1 MKDQTIVQSLQRAGK
16 ERKMNNEMIGD
27 LSMAVK
33 QLQDLTQGLIRVMR
47 KLPDYENIL
56 AEIQD
61 ENAAKDIEVKDPET
75 LDFNGDNA

>member
-1 MKDQTIVQSLQRAGK
+1 MKEQVLIQSLKVAGK
-16 ERKMNNEMIGD
+16 ERKLNNEMIGD

-47 KLPDYENIL
+47 KLPDYEDIL
-56 AEIQD
+56 AQIQD

-75 LDFNGDNA
+75 L